1 MSPLISSQ
9 VPLHVDARGQGMAV
23 VLGHGFGGSSRN
35 FRPQLRVLQADYR
48 AVAFDAR
55 GHARS
60 GAPEEPGAY
69 SLPSFVSDL
78 GGVLNAEGG
87 GAGVVGGLSMGA
99 AVALHFALLQPQAVR
114 GLVLASYPA
123 SRRRGGFASIA
134 EPFAAAIER
143 EGLDAA
149 GARFVWREGSG
160 LGEQG
165 AALVR
170 QGFLEHPPH
179 AVAAILRELLAELPE
194 LAALAPR
201 LTSLEVPALIVA
213 GDADLA
219 SLDSSRCLAEALP
232 RARLQVVEGAG
243 HVVNLEKP
251 REFNAALLDFLTRC
265 GSAGG
270 AYSR

>member
-1 MSPLISSQ
+1 MSPTAPSDP
-9 VPLHVDARGQGMAV
+9 VLHVDARGQGMAV
-23 VLGHGFGGSSRN
+23 VLGHGFGGSARN
-35 FRPQLRVLQADYR
+35 FRPQLRELQADYR

-60 GAPEEPGAY
+60 GAPREPGAY

-78 GGVLNAEGG
+78 GRVLDTQGG

-99 AVALHFALLQPQAVR
+99 AVALHFALLQPEAVR
-114 GLVLASYPA
+114 GLLLASYPG
-123 SRRRGGFASIA
+123 SRSTGGFASFA
-134 EPFAAAIER
+134 APFAEAIER
-143 EGLDAA
+143 EGLEAA
-149 GARFVWREGSG
+149 GARFVWGEASG
-160 LGEQG
+160 LGPQA

-194 LAALAPR
+194 LSALAPR
-201 LTSLEVPALIVA
+201 LMGLDVPALIVA
-213 GDADLA
+213 GGADQA
-219 SLDSSRCLAEALP
+219 SLEASRRLADALP
-232 RARLQVVEGAG
+232 RAQLQVVEGAG

-251 REFNAALLDFLTRC
+251 REFNAALLDFVGRC
-265 GSAGG
+265 RSAGS